1 MGNNIDNIA
10 DELSQA
16 IDLNKKYLFGLYLF
30 HETSPSAVKF
40 IQQRAFKRT
49 TKRVSHVIDK
59 ANELLAKA
67 NRGTD
72 ISKALSKLQW
82 PGWTSDMEHRIRI
95 MLDFYAQLFE
105 SRPMTPLM
113 DGELAVFKKY
123 VKDNL

>member
-1 MGNNIDNIA
+1 MSNNIDTIV

-40 IQQRAFKRT
+40 IQQRSFKRT
-49 TKRVSHVIDK
+49 TKRVNRVIDK
-59 ANELLAKA
+59 ANELLSKAKS
-67 NRGTD
+67 GTD
-72 ISKALSKLQW
+72 ISRALSKLQW
-82 PGWTSDMEHRIRI
+82 PGWTSDMEHRILV
-95 MLDFYAQLFE
+95 MLDFYTQLCE

-123 VKDNL
+123 VADNL